1 MKTIH
6 KSLIVNAF
14 IAAAIASFSGC
25 TKLDDESFDQIVAD
39 QFVPTP
45 GEVPSLVGR
54 AYVSWR
60 PLYLEF
66 NGVYR
71 INETSTDQTVTPA
84 RPNGWV
90 DDGSFRRLHEHKWTA
105 LDATPRDAW
114 AQAYTGITTCNRLIL
129 QIETNDLP
137 VTTGREQLLAELRVL
152 RASYYYILCDLFG
165 NVPIVDRFDVPVGFL
180 PEQNT
185 RKQVYDFIIKEVTEA
200 LPLLS
205 DAMDTSTYGRFNNKW
220 AAQALLAKMYLNA
233 QVYAGQA
240 EWVKCMAA
248 CDAVINSGKFAL
260 EPIQAN
266 VFKTQNETSKEIIF
280 AIPFDEV
287 YAQGFRIHMQTLQPQ
302 NQQTYNAQASMWG
315 GGICAIPQ
323 FISTYDPDD
332 IRLKQNW
339 IQGQQFSS
347 TGTPLVGVFGA
358 TTGRPL
364 VFTNTLPGVDN
375 SLETDGFRVGK
386 FEIKQGVRV
395 DLSNDFPLFRYADIL
410 MMKAESMLR
419 LGQAGPAAA
428 LVTQVRQRN
437 FTATPAKA
445 TVTATDLA
453 RGSSYQYGP
462 ARNNVV
468 SPVEGGAD
476 IQFGRFL
483 DELGWEFTAEG
494 HRRQDMIRFG
504 VYTKKSWLS
513 HVPNG
518 DYRTLMPIP
527 QNVLNTNSNLR
538 QNPGY

>member
-1 MKTIH
+1 MKITA
-6 KSLIVNAF
+6 KSLRVSLLAATTLGLFNA
-14 IAAAIASFSGC
+14 C
-25 TKLDDESFDQIVAD
+25 TKLDDESYNQIVTS
-39 QFVPTP
+39 QFTPTSQDLQALIGP
-45 GEVPSLVGR
+45 
-54 AYVSWR
+54 AYSTWR
-60 PLYLEF
+60 PLFLEF

-71 INETSTDQTVTPA
+71 INETSTDETVTPG

-90 DDGSFRRLHEHKWTA
+90 DDGSYRRLHEHKWTA

-114 AQAYTGITTCNRLIL
+114 TQSFAGITNCNRVLY
-129 QIETNDLP
+129 QIESGQVP
-137 VTTGREQLLAELRVL
+137 VPTGKEQLVAELRVL
-152 RASYYYILCDLFG
+152 RASYYYMLCDLFG
-165 NVPIVDRFDVPVGFL
+165 NVPIVDRFDVPAGFL

-185 RKQVYDFIIKEVTEA
+185 RKQVYDFVVKEVTES
-200 LPLLS
+200 LPLLGDVA
-205 DAMDTSTYGRFNNKW
+205 DATTYGRFSNKW
-220 AAQALLAKMYLNA
+220 AAQALLAKVYLNA
-233 QVYAGQA
+233 QVYTGQA
-240 EWVKCMAA
+240 EWVKCIAA
-248 CDAVINSGKFAL
+248 CDAVINSGKYSL

-266 VFKTQNETSKEIIF
+266 VFKTQNEGSKEIIF

-287 YAQGFRIHMQTLQPQ
+287 YATGFRIHMQTLQPQ
-302 NQQTYNAQASMWG
+302 NQQTYNAQGSMWG

-332 IRLKQNW
+332 NRLKQNW
-339 IQGQQFSS
+339 IQGQQYSS
-347 TGTPLVGVFGA
+347 SGTPLVGVFGV
-358 TTGRPL
+358 TTGKPL
-364 VFTNTLPGVDN
+364 VFTNTLPGIES
-375 SLETDGFRVGK
+375 SLETDGLRVGK
-386 FEIKQGVRV
+386 FEFKQGVRI

-410 MMKAESMLR
+410 MMKAESQLR
-419 LGQAGPAAA
+419 LGQSGPAAT

-437 FTATPAKA
+437 FITNPAKA
-445 TVTATDLA
+445 TVTAADLLK
-453 RGSSYQYGP
+453 GSTYQYGP

-476 IQFGRFL
+476 IQYGRFL

-527 QNVLNTNSNLR
+527 QNVLNTNANLK

>member
-1 MKTIH
+1 MKTTA
-6 KSLIVNAF
+6 KSLRVSLLATAALTLFNA
-14 IAAAIASFSGC
+14 C
-25 TKLDDESFDQIVAD
+25 TKLDDESYNQIVTN
-39 QFVPTP
+39 QFTPTSQDLLALIGP
-45 GEVPSLVGR
+45 
-54 AYVSWR
+54 AYNTWR

-71 INETSTDQTVTPA
+71 INETSTDETVTPA

-114 AQAYTGITTCNRLIL
+114 TQSFAGITNCNRIL
-129 QIETNDLP
+129 YQVESGQVP
-137 VTTGREQLLAELRVL
+137 VPTGKEQLVAELRVL
-152 RASYYYILCDLFG
+152 RASYYYMLCDLFG
-165 NVPIVDRFDVPVGFL
+165 NVPIVERFDVPAGFL

-185 RKQVYDFIIKEVTEA
+185 RKQVYDFVVKEVTES

-205 DAMDTSTYGRFNNKW
+205 DVADATTYGRFSNKW

-233 QVYAGQA
+233 QVYTGQA
-240 EWVKCMAA
+240 EWVKCIAA
-248 CDAVINSGKFAL
+248 CDAVISSGKYSL

-266 VFKTQNETSKEIIF
+266 VFKTQNEGSKEIVF

-287 YAQGFRIHMQTLQPQ
+287 YATGFRIHMQTLQPQ
-302 NQQTYNAQASMWG
+302 NQATYNAQASMWG

-323 FISTYDPDD
+323 FINTYDPDD
-332 IRLKQNW
+332 NRLKQGW
-339 IQGQQFSS
+339 IQGQQYSS
-347 TGTPLVGVFGA
+347 TGAPLVGVFGA
-358 TTGRPL
+358 YTGKPL
-364 VFTNTLPGVDN
+364 VFTNTLPGIDN
-375 SLETDGFRVGK
+375 SAEVDGFRVGK

-419 LGQAGPAAA
+419 LGMGAPAAE

-437 FTATPAKA
+437 FTSPAKA
-445 TVTATDLA
+445 TVTAADLLK
-453 RGSSYQYGP
+453 GSSYQYGP

-468 SPVEGGAD
+468 SPVEGGSD
-476 IQFGRFL
+476 IQYGRFL
-483 DELGWEFTAEG
+483 DELGWEFTGEG

-504 VYTKKSWLS
+504 IYTKKSWLS

-527 QNVLNTNSNLR
+527 QNVLNTNANLK

>member
-1 MKTIH
+1 MNTIA
-6 KSLIVNAF
+6 KSLRVSVLAATALGLFNA
-14 IAAAIASFSGC
+14 C
-25 TKLDDESFDQIVAD
+25 TKLDDESYNQIVTS
-39 QFVPTP
+39 QFTPTSQDVLALIGP
-45 GEVPSLVGR
+45 
-54 AYVSWR
+54 AYSTWR

-71 INETSTDQTVTPA
+71 INETSTDETVTPA

-114 AQAYTGITTCNRLIL
+114 NQSFAGITNCNRVLF
-129 QIETNDLP
+129 QVESGQVP
-137 VTTGREQLLAELRVL
+137 VPTGKEQLIAELRVL
-152 RASYYYILCDLFG
+152 RASYYYMLCDLFG
-165 NVPIVDRFDVPVGFL
+165 NVPIVDRFDVPAGFL

-205 DAMDTSTYGRFNNKW
+205 DAADATTYGRFSNKW
-220 AAQALLAKMYLNA
+220 TAQALLAKMYLNA
-233 QVYAGQA
+233 QVYTGQA
-240 EWVKCMAA
+240 EWVKCIAA
-248 CDAVINSGKFAL
+248 CDAVINSGKYAL

-266 VFKTQNETSKEIIF
+266 VFKTQNEGSKEIIF

-287 YAQGFRIHMQTLQPQ
+287 YATGFRVHMQTLQPQ
-302 NQQTYNAQASMWG
+302 NQATYNAQASMWG

-323 FISTYDPDD
+323 FINTYDPDD
-332 IRLKQNW
+332 TRLRQNW

-347 TGTPLVGVFGA
+347 SGVPLVGVFGA
-358 TTGRPL
+358 FTGKPL
-364 VFTNTLPGVDN
+364 IFTNTLPGIDN
-375 SLETDGFRVGK
+375 SAEVDGFRVGK

-410 MMKAESMLR
+410 MMKAESLLR
-419 LGQAGPAAA
+419 LSQTTQAAD
-428 LVTQVRQRN
+428 LVTQVRRRN
-437 FTATPAKA
+437 FATAAKA
-445 TVTATDLA
+445 TVTAADLL
-453 RGSSYQYGP
+453 RGSVYQYGP

-476 IQFGRFL
+476 IQYGRFL

-527 QNVLNTNSNLR
+527 QNVLNTNAKLK